1 MDKKSRGRGADA
13 HAHADKRALTR
24 HLEGK
29 STLSPHQVR
38 NLRKIIS
45 ASKQS
50 RKSHKVEEGNSSGK
64 HQVSAEDLSK
74 LKEITEMTSE
84 LIKKASDI
92 LNHYK

>member
-1 MDKKSRGRGADA
+1 MDKKSRGKGADA
-13 HAHADKRALTR
+13 HAAKWDLTR

-38 NLRKIIS
+38 KLRKTIS
-45 ASKQS
+45 ASKPS
-50 RKSHKVEEGNSSGK
+50 KNPRKVKEGNSSGK
-64 HQVSAEDLSK
+64 QQVSAEDLSK

-84 LIKKASDI
+84 LIKKSSDI

>member
-13 HAHADKRALTR
+13 HAAKCALTR

-64 HQVSAEDLSK
+64 E
-74 LKEITEMTSE
+74 
-84 LIKKASDI
+84 
-92 LNHYK
+92 

>member
-1 MDKKSRGRGADA
+1 MDKKSRGKGADA
-13 HAHADKRALTR
+13 HAAKWALTR

-45 ASKQS
+45 ASKPS
-50 RKSHKVEEGNSSGK
+50 KKPHKVEEGNSSVK
-64 HQVSAEDLSK
+64 QQVSAEDLSK